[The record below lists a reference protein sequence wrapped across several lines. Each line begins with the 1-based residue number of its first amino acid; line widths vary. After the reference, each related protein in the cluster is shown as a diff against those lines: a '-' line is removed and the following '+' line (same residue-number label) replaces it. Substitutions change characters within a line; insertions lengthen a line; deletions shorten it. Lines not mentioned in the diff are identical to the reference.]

1 MTCCGKGRSMPVD
14 ADEALRRATLIRS
27 DPSLRGVTRQN
38 VATEEGEVEWQYL
51 APDGEPVEEEDRIAR
66 WNSMG
71 LPPAWVDIWIC
82 PNPRG
87 HIQATGRDV
96 KGRLQY
102 RYHPDWTE
110 ITTEMK
116 YDDVVYFASQ
126 LPRLRRQVIRDLAEG
141 GMGLNTVAALVVRLM
156 DLYNIRVGSDEY
168 AKANESY
175 GLPTLKSMHVKHI
188 KGEEAEGR
196 HDAVF
201 SFTGKSGKD
210 WHITI
215 EDDELVDLILKT
227 NRLGAKDAD
236 LFMYISEAGNEVDLK
251 AEHINQYIR
260 DSSGMGFTAKNFRT
274 WAATSRCAERLA
286 FLSTKRTA
294 AEMKKWLKSIPSVE
308 SMDKLWSEGDWEAP
322 ITDTGRNKAMLAV
335 IDTVAANL
343 GNTRTVCRS
352 SYIHPWFLDAW
363 GDGRLG
369 EAWAE
374 FEDMRAMGNMTSGES
389 TTLRILKSVI
399 KG

>member
-1 MTCCGKGRSMPVD
+1 MPVD

-38 VATEEGEVEWQYL
+38 VATEEGVVEWQYL

-175 GLPTLKSMHVKHI
+175 GLTTLKSMHVKHI

-227 NRLGAKDAD
+227 NRLGSKDAD

-308 SMDKLWSEGDWEAP
+308 SMDKLWSEGDWEGP
-322 ITDTGRNKAMLAV
+322 TTDTGRNKAMLAV

>member
-1 MTCCGKGRSMPVD
+1 MPVD

-27 DPSLRGVTRQN
+27 DPSLRGVSRRN
-38 VATEEGEVEWQYL
+38 IAEKEGEVVWEYL
-51 APDGEPVEEEDRIAR
+51 APDGEPVEEPDRIKR
-66 WNSMG
+66 WNAMG
-71 LPPAWVDIWIC
+71 LPPAWEDVWIC

-126 LPRLRRQVIRDLAEG
+126 LPRLRRQVARDLEQKE
-141 GMGLNTVAALVVRLM
+141 MSLNTVSALVVRLM

-168 AKANESY
+168 AKSNESY
-175 GLPTLKSMHVKHI
+175 GLTTLKSMHVKHI
-188 KGEEAEGR
+188 KGEDAEGR

-201 SFTGKSGKD
+201 TFTGKSGKD
-210 WHITI
+210 WDITI
-215 EDDELVDLILKT
+215 EDDHLVDLILKT

-260 DSSGMGFTAKNFRT
+260 ASSGEGFTAKNFRT

-286 FLSTKRTA
+286 FLSQERSEQAMKRWMASLPAVDAMT
-294 AEMKKWLKSIPSVE
+294 
-308 SMDKLWSEGDWEAP
+308 KLWSEGDWVPPTTE
-322 ITDTGRNKAMLAV
+322 TGRNKALLAV
-335 IDTVAANL
+335 VDTVAANL
-343 GNTRTVCRS
+343 GNTRAVCRS
-352 SYIHPWFLDAW
+352 SYIHPWFIEAW
-363 GDGRLG
+363 MNDELG
-369 EAWAE
+369 EAWAAVA
-374 FEDMRAMGNMTSGES
+374 DMRAMGNMSAGES
-389 TTLRILKSVI
+389 ATLRVLKTLRS
-399 KG
+399 

>member
-1 MTCCGKGRSMPVD
+1 MPVD

-27 DPSLRGVTRQN
+27 DPSLRGISRRN
-38 VATEEGEVEWQYL
+38 AATEEGEIQWEYL
-51 APDGEPVEEEDRIAR
+51 APDGELVEEEDIIER
-66 WNSMG
+66 WNKMG
-71 LPPAWVDIWIC
+71 LPPAWEDVWIC

-102 RYHPDWTE
+102 RYHSDWTE

-126 LPRLRRQVIRDLAEG
+126 LPRLRRQVARDLESG
-141 GMGLNTVAALVVRLM
+141 GMTLNTVAALVVRLI

-168 AKANESY
+168 AKSNESY
-175 GLPTLKSMHVKHI
+175 GLTTLKSMHVKHI
-188 KGEEAEGR
+188 KGDDAEGR

-210 WHITI
+210 WEITI
-215 EDDELVDLILKT
+215 KDDYLVDLILKT
-227 NRLGAKDAD
+227 NRLGAKNAD
-236 LFMYISEAGNEVDLK
+236 LFMYISDAGNEVDLK

-260 DSSGMGFTAKNFRT
+260 ESSGMAFTAKNFRT
-274 WAATSRCAERLA
+274 WAATYRCAERLA
-286 FLSTKRTA
+286 FLATPKTSQ
-294 AEMKKWLKSIPSVE
+294 EMKKWMRSIPKVE
-308 SMDKLWSEGDWEAP
+308 SMKKLWSKGDWTPPASEAA
-322 ITDTGRNKAMLAV
+322 RNKAMLAV
-335 IDTVAANL
+335 IDTVAADL

-352 SYIHPWFLDAW
+352 SYIHPWFL
-363 GDGRLG
+363 

-374 FEDMRAMGNMTSGES
+374 GQLAGKWAEFEEMRAMGNMTGGES
-389 TTLRILKSVI
+389 TALRILKAVI
-399 KG
+399 KS

>member
-1 MTCCGKGRSMPVD
+1 MPVD

-27 DPSLRGVTRQN
+27 DPSLRGVSRRN
-38 VATEEGEVEWQYL
+38 IAEKEGEVVWEYL
-51 APDGEPVEEEDRIAR
+51 APDGEPVEEPDRIKR
-66 WNSMG
+66 WNAMG
-71 LPPAWVDIWIC
+71 LPPAWEDVWIC

-126 LPRLRRQVIRDLAEG
+126 LPRLRRQVARDLEQKE
-141 GMGLNTVAALVVRLM
+141 MSLNTVSALVVRLM

-168 AKANESY
+168 AKSNESY
-175 GLPTLKSMHVKHI
+175 GLTTLKSMHVKHI
-188 KGEEAEGR
+188 KGEDAEGR

-201 SFTGKSGKD
+201 TFTGKSGKD
-210 WHITI
+210 WDITI
-215 EDDELVDLILKT
+215 EDDHLVDLILKT
-227 NRLGAKDAD
+227 NRLGTKDAD

-260 DSSGMGFTAKNFRT
+260 ASSGEGFTAKNFRT

-286 FLSTKRTA
+286 FLSQERPEQAMKRWMASLPAVDAMT
-294 AEMKKWLKSIPSVE
+294 
-308 SMDKLWSEGDWEAP
+308 KLWSEGDWVPPTTE
-322 ITDTGRNKAMLAV
+322 TGRNKALLAV
-335 IDTVAANL
+335 VDTVAANL
-343 GNTRTVCRS
+343 GNTRAVCRS
-352 SYIHPWFLDAW
+352 SYIHPWFIEAW
-363 GDGRLG
+363 MNDELG
-369 EAWAE
+369 EAWAAVA
-374 FEDMRAMGNMTSGES
+374 DMRAMGNMSAGES
-389 TTLRILKSVI
+389 ATLRVLKTLRS
-399 KG
+399 

>member
-1 MTCCGKGRSMPVD
+1 MPVD
-14 ADEALRRATLIRS
+14 AEEALRRATLIRS
-27 DPSLRGVTRQN
+27 DPSLRGVSRRN
-38 VATEEGEVEWQYL
+38 IATEEGEVVWEYL
-51 APDGEPVEEEDRIAR
+51 APDGDPVEEEDRIQR

-71 LPPAWVDIWIC
+71 LPPAWEDVWIC

-116 YDDVVYFASQ
+116 YDDVAYFASQ
-126 LPRLRRQVIRDLAEG
+126 LPRLRRQVASDIDAGDMSLD
-141 GMGLNTVAALVVRLM
+141 TVAALVVRLM
-156 DLYNIRVGSDEY
+156 DLYSIRVGSDEY
-168 AKANESY
+168 ARANESY
-175 GLPTLKSMHVKHI
+175 GLTTLKSMHVKHI
-188 KGEEAEGR
+188 KGEKAEGR
-196 HDAVF
+196 HDVVF
-201 SFTGKSGKD
+201 SFSGKSGKD
-210 WHITI
+210 WDITI
-215 EDDELVDLILKT
+215 EDDHLVDLILKT

-260 DSSGMGFTAKNFRT
+260 ASSGMGFTAKNFRT

-286 FLSTKRTA
+286 FLALPQTEAAMKAWKRRNPA
-294 AEMKKWLKSIPSVE
+294 VE
-308 SMDKLWSEGDWEAP
+308 SIEKMWTEGDWEPPA
-322 ITDTGRNKAMLAV
+322 TETGRNKVMLAV
-335 IDTVAANL
+335 IDTVASDL
-343 GNTRTVCRS
+343 GNTRAVCRS

-363 GDGRLG
+363 SDGRL
-369 EAWAE
+369 ADKWAE
-374 FEDMRAMGNMTSGES
+374 YAGMRAMANMTPGES
-389 TTLRILKSVI
+389 TTLRVLKSVV

>member
-1 MTCCGKGRSMPVD
+1 MPVD

-38 VATEEGEVEWQYL
+38 IAEAEGDVVWQYL
-51 APDGEPVEEEDRIAR
+51 APDGDPVEEEDRVQR

-71 LPPAWVDIWIC
+71 LPPAWEDVWIC

-102 RYHPDWTE
+102 RYHSDWTE

-126 LPRLRRQVIRDLAEG
+126 LPRLRRQVARDLDAG
-141 GMGLNTVAALVVRLM
+141 KMSLNTVSALVVRLI

-175 GLPTLKSMHVKHI
+175 GLTTLKSMHVKHL
-188 KGEEAEGR
+188 KGDDAEGR

-201 SFTGKSGKD
+201 SFTGKSGKSWD
-210 WHITI
+210 ITI
-215 EDDELVDLILKT
+215 EDDHIVDLILKT

-286 FLSTKRTA
+286 FLSSERTA
-294 AEMKKWLKSIPSVE
+294 AEMKKWLKSIPAVE
-308 SMDKLWSEGDWEAP
+308 SMDKLWTEGDWAVP
-322 ITDTGRNKAMLAV
+322 TTDAGRSKAMLAV
-335 IDTVAANL
+335 IDTVAADL
-343 GNTRTVCRS
+343 GNTRAVCRS

-363 GDGRLG
+363 TDGRLG
-369 EAWAE
+369 QAWAE
-374 FEDMRAMGNMTSGES
+374 VADMRAMGNMTGGES
-389 TTLRILKSVI
+389 TTLRILKSVV
-399 KG
+399 KT

>member
-1 MTCCGKGRSMPVD
+1 MPVD

-27 DPSLRGVTRQN
+27 DPSLRGVSRRNIAQK
-38 VATEEGEVEWQYL
+38 EGEVQWEYV
-51 APDGEPVEEEDRIAR
+51 APDGEPIDEADRVKR

-71 LPPAWVDIWIC
+71 LPPAWEDVWIC

-126 LPRLRRQVIRDLAEG
+126 LPRLRRQVARDLEANK
-141 GMGLNTVAALVVRLM
+141 MTLNTVSALVVRLI

-175 GLPTLKSMHVKHI
+175 GLTTLKSMHVKHL
-188 KGEEAEGR
+188 KGDEAEGR

-201 SFTGKSGKD
+201 SFTGKSGKTWD
-210 WHITI
+210 ITI
-215 EDDELVDLILKT
+215 EDDHLVDLILKT

-260 DSSGMGFTAKNFRT
+260 AASGMGFTAKNFRT

-286 FLSTKRTA
+286 FLSSDRTTS
-294 AEMKKWLKSIPSVE
+294 EMKTWLKSVPSVE
-308 SMDKLWSEGDWEAP
+308 SMDKLWSGGDWEVP
-322 ITDTGRNKAMLAV
+322 TTDTGRNKAMLAV
-335 IDTVAANL
+335 IDTVAADL
-343 GNTRTVCRS
+343 GNTRAVCRS

-363 GDGRLG
+363 IEGRLDQ
-369 EAWAE
+369 AWAE
-374 FEDMRAMGNMTSGES
+374 FVDMRAMGNMTPGES